1 MRITEAARR
10 LGTSPRMLRYRDSLG
25 LLPAVRQP
33 SSPRRPTRPAPPPR
47 PAAAGAHRAA
57 GGHGPGTAAAH
68 RPSGEHGPG
77 MAVAHRQFSERDL
90 DAVALALAIERRYD
104 VSPAALAFGLRVLT
118 EPGVRAEVAEL
129 GRRIGRIPAPAA
141 RALDFEQERALRL
154 LSMSQHP
161 QRPPAR
167 SPARRPGRR

>member
-25 LLPAVRQP
+25 LLPAVREP
-33 SSPRRPTRPAPPPR
+33 SSPRRPTRPAPPPP
-47 PAAAGAHRAA
+47 PAAAVRWTSAERDPA
-57 GGHGPGTAAAH
+57 TAAAH
-68 RPSGEHGPG
+68 R
-77 MAVAHRQFSERDL
+77 QFGERDL

-129 GRRIGRIPAPAA
+129 GRRIGRIQAPAA

-167 SPARRPGRR
+167 RPGRR

>member
-25 LLPAVRQP
+25 LLPAVREP
-33 SSPRRPTRPAPPPR
+33 SSPRRPIRPAPPPL
-47 PAAAGAHRAA
+47 PAAA
-57 GGHGPGTAAAH
+57 T
-68 RPSGEHGPG
+68 
-77 MAVAHRQFSERDL
+77 HRQFGERDL
-90 DAVALALAIERRYD
+90 DAVALALEIERRYD

-118 EPGVRAEVAEL
+118 EPGTRAEVAEL
-129 GRRIGRIPAPAA
+129 GRRIGRIQAPAA

-161 QRPPAR
+161 PRPPAR
-167 SPARRPGRR
+167 QPGRR